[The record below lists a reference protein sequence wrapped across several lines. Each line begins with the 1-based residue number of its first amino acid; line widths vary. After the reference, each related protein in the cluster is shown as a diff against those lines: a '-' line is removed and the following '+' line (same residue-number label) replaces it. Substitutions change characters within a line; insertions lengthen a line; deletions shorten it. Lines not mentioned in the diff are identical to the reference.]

1 MFKDEKTMRVLMPNF
16 NQLKRKDLRANKVT
30 SFLRT
35 SEQENL
41 HLKEKLIDPD
51 ENFFLQPGSPTSPRR
66 TLNFHQW

>member
-1 MFKDEKTMRVLMPNF
+1 MRGLMPNF

-51 ENFFLQPGSPTSPRR
+51 ADVFNQPGSPSFPTSQRR
-66 TLNFHQW
+66 S

>member
-1 MFKDEKTMRVLMPNF
+1 MRGLMPNF
-16 NQLKRKDLRANKVT
+16 NQLKRKDLRSNKVT

-51 ENFFLQPGSPTSPRR
+51 GDFLNQPGSPSSPTSPRR
-66 TLNFHQW
+66 S

>member
-1 MFKDEKTMRVLMPNF
+1 MRGLMPNF

-51 ENFFLQPGSPTSPRR
+51 ADFFNQPGSPSSPTSPRR
-66 TLNFHQW
+66 S

>member
-1 MFKDEKTMRVLMPNF
+1 MFKDEKTMRGLMPNF

-41 HLKEKLIDPD
+41 HLKEKLLDPD
-51 ENFFLQPGSPTSPRR
+51 ADFL
-66 TLNFHQW
+66 L